1 MVLATLPLWLIAFP
15 IPWPA
20 AAAAVVVCGIFVPM
34 VNAPVMGLITSRPP
48 AALRAKVL
56 TAVMTASGIGSPIGR
71 ILVGPIYR
79 AWGNGGVWVLIAG
92 GLSLGTVAFIGAVV
106 HARSAPE
113 VIAAPG

>member
-1 MVLATLPLWLIAFP
+1 
-15 IPWPA
+15 
-20 AAAAVVVCGIFVPM
+20 M

-71 ILVGPIYR
+71 ILVGPVYR

-92 GLSLGTVAFIGAVV
+92 GLSLGSVAFIGAVTR
-106 HARSAPE
+106 ALRRGAPN
-113 VIAAPG
+113 VVAVPTVTDG